1 MFFFSNYFYF
11 ITLGLQAICVIHCIR
26 TGRTTNWIW
35 LIIFLPFLGSL
46 IYLFTEVLTG
56 REIQKVQSGM
66 GGVFNPSGRI
76 RKLENNLR
84 FSDTFNNKVALAD
97 ALLAAGQIQRATDL
111 YESSLVG
118 NFTENEYVLGQ
129 LVMAYFQL
137 KRYED
142 LIATAKKI
150 QKLPQFARSHAHVR
164 YAMALD
170 YTGNSGQAE
179 AEFKTMKGRFANFE
193 ARYQY
198 GCFLERKGR
207 RDEARQVFTE
217 MLGEVTHL
225 SPPEKRNNRNWFA
238 LAKDELRKM
247 KE

>member
-1 MFFFSNYFYF
+1 MLFFGNYFYF

-26 TGRTTNWIW
+26 TGRQTNWIW
-35 LIIFLPFLGSL
+35 LIVFLPVLGSL
-46 IYLFTEVLTG
+46 IYLFTEMING
-56 REIQKVQSGM
+56 QAIQKVQSGM
-66 GGVFNPSGRI
+66 GGVFNSSGRI
-76 RKLENNLR
+76 KKLENNLR

-97 ALLAAGQIQRATDL
+97 ACMAAGQTQRATDL

-137 KRYED
+137 KRYDD

-150 QKLPQFARSHAHVR
+150 LKLPQFARSHAHIR
-164 YAMALD
+164 YAIALD
-170 YTGNSGQAE
+170 YTGHPEEAE

-198 GCFLERKGR
+198 GCFLARQGR
-207 RDEARQVFTE
+207 TDEARQVFTE

-225 SPPEKRNNRNWFA
+225 SAREKRNNRNWFA
-238 LAKDELRKM
+238 LAKDELRKI
-247 KE
+247 